1 MKIELIAFPWH
12 ITLVLR
18 TYYALFML
26 LPRCGYSD
34 YLSSLVATDSTV
46 VNIPVQSILHT
57 FAKISGWSLGSQ
69 DIWIL
74 NINWASQEV
83 LVVKNLASNAGD
95 TRDAGSTSGLGRSP
109 GEGSGNPSTPVFL
122 PGEFHGQR
130 SLRGYSPWGCKESDT
145 TERQS
150 NMINCTRVQNPMEGG
165 SWWAAVQGVAGS
177 QTRLRDF
184 LLSRIG
190 EGNGNPLQCSCLE
203 NPGDRGALW
212 AAVYGV
218 TQSRA
223 QLKWLSSSSSR
234 VLHQGVRAP
243 ISLGLCQH
251 LVFSKCLILTA
262 GQIHRGIL
270 LG

>member
-1 MKIELIAFPWH
+1 
-12 ITLVLR
+12 
-18 TYYALFML
+18 ML
-26 LPRCGYSD
+26 PPRCGYSG

-95 TRDAGSTSGLGRSP
+95 TRDAGSTSGSGRSP
-109 GEGSGNPSTPVFL
+109 GEGSGNPPTPVFL

-150 NMINCTRVQNPMEGG
+150 NMINWHWSAKSHGRRILVSCSPRGRWESDTTEGLFTITHWRGKWQPTPVFLPGESWGQG
-165 SWWAAVQGVAGS
+165 SLVGC
-177 QTRLRDF
+177 RLWGRTE
-184 LLSRIG
+184 SG
-190 EGNGNPLQCSCLE
+190 TTEM
-203 NPGDRGALW
+203 
-212 AAVYGV
+212 
-218 TQSRA
+218 T
-223 QLKWLSSSSSR
+223 
-234 VLHQGVRAP
+234 
-243 ISLGLCQH
+243 
-251 LVFSKCLILTA
+251 
-262 GQIHRGIL
+262 
-270 LG
+270 